1 MCNTCLD
8 YSMKTAPMK
17 LASYIFDNYVA
28 PRFKCTASNTKLMTR
43 NICVVIQKEAD
54 ITWELENWAEDQV

>member
-17 LASYIFDNYVA
+17 LASYIFAIYVA
-28 PRFKCTASNTKLMTR
+28 PRFKCAASNTKLMTR
-43 NICVVIQKEAD
+43 NICAVI
-54 ITWELENWAEDQV
+54 